1 MIPWVPRPNRCRMS
15 RSMAVAS
22 VYALVILPVTVSAED
37 RCAFFCAPTVKLEPQ
52 LTIENLFSPG
62 RIENKGDA
70 GQLISAAEA
79 REPVFETTLAVV
91 IPTTLPRISF
101 TAETIFAPF
110 GETDSQPFTG
120 GTSTQLG
127 SYIRDNGLEAEFE
140 VNLGI
145 FSPEQTKG
153 WLELHFDVV
162 DKFSPGARPNALS
175 IFTHK
180 LNLELDMALL
190 VFHRLSAGNWLR
202 DVELEV
208 SLDYVATGL
217 PRAGDDFGSFRY
229 LKDAS
234 PWGLSVVFVLP
245 LTP

>member
-1 MIPWVPRPNRCRMS
+1 M
-15 RSMAVAS
+15 VAS
-22 VYALVILPVTVSAED
+22 VYALVILPVAVAAEE
-37 RCAFFCAPTVKLEPQ
+37 RCVFFCAPTVKLEPQ

-62 RIENKGDA
+62 RIEKNGD
-70 GQLISAAEA
+70 GVQSMSANED
-79 REPVFETTLAVV
+79 RESVFETTLAVV
-91 IPTTLPRISF
+91 IPTTLSRISF

-110 GETDSQPFTG
+110 GEADSQPFTG

-140 VNLGI
+140 FNLGI

-162 DKFSPGARPNALS
+162 DKFSPGARPEALS
-175 IFTHK
+175 IYTHK
-180 LNLELDMALL
+180 LNFELDMALL
-190 VFHRLSAGNWLR
+190 VFHRLPAENWLR

-208 SLDYVATGL
+208 SLDYVATGI
-217 PRAGDDFGSFRY
+217 PQAGDDFGSFRY
-229 LKDAS
+229 INDAS
-234 PWGLSVVFVLP
+234 PWGLSVVAVLP

>member
-1 MIPWVPRPNRCRMS
+1 MS
-15 RSMAVAS
+15 AS
-22 VYALVILPVTVSAED
+22 EG
-37 RCAFFCAPTVKLEPQ
+37 R
-52 LTIENLFSPG
+52 EN
-62 RIENKGDA
+62 I
-70 GQLISAAEA
+70 
-79 REPVFETTLAVV
+79 FETTLAVV

-180 LNLELDMALL
+180 LNLELDPEVDEAKY
-190 VFHRLSAGNWLR
+190 
-202 DVELEV
+202 ELKADIYTIIFE
-208 SLDYVATGL
+208 SLTA
-217 PRAGDDFGSFRY
+217 AIFNNSENFQC
-229 LKDAS
+229 KINEN
-234 PWGLSVVFVLP
+234 
-245 LTP
+245 

>member
-1 MIPWVPRPNRCRMS
+1 MV
-15 RSMAVAS
+15 VAS
-22 VYALVILPVTVSAED
+22 VYALVILPVAVAAEE
-37 RCAFFCAPTVKLEPQ
+37 RCVFFCSPTVKLEPQ

-62 RIENKGDA
+62 RIEKIGDG
-70 GQLISAAEA
+70 GQSMSASEG
-79 REPVFETTLAVV
+79 RENIFETTLAVV
-91 IPTTLPRISF
+91 IPTTLSRISF

-110 GETDSQPFTG
+110 GETESQLFTG

-140 VNLGI
+140 LNLGI

-153 WLELHFDVV
+153 WLELHFDIV
-162 DKFSPGARPNALS
+162 DKFSPGARPEALS
-175 IFTHK
+175 IYTHK

-190 VFHRLSAGNWLR
+190 VFHRLPAGNWLR

-208 SLDYVATGL
+208 SLDYVATGI
-217 PRAGDDFGSFRY
+217 PQAGDDFGSFRY
-229 LKDAS
+229 LKDAR
-234 PWGLSVVFVLP
+234 PWGLSIVAVLP